1 MNVENMYVEDVEKL
15 APCPQIAL
23 DVMHIANESECN
35 MTKLAGKIEQDPS
48 LMASMLKFAN
58 SAYFGHMKKINSIND
73 IVVRL
78 GIEAV
83 KLIAIASSS
92 AGLLSKGQE
101 AYGLDTGHLARHSFA
116 VAVLS
121 SIMGRYAKAREID
134 ALFTSALLHDIGK
147 LVLNKPLQQAR
158 FDRDEPEGAPP
169 TYIELEHRLLHT
181 DHARVGML
189 LLRKWGL
196 PDKITVPVGLHHTM
210 DHPRSKYLF
219 CRIIFLANFLT
230 ESVGIHS
237 VEPSKFNFDIQAYGE
252 LKDEEF
258 PGIPGFEENMEA
270 IMAEFHDKY
279 TELVNTFVL

>member
-1 MNVENMYVEDVEKL
+1 MNVEQLYIKDVEKL
-15 APCPQIAL
+15 APCPQVAL
-23 DVMHIANESECN
+23 DVMNIANEPDCK
-35 MTKLAGKIEQDPS
+35 MTKLAAKVEQDPS
-48 LMASMLKFAN
+48 LMAGMLRFAN
-58 SAYFGHMKKINSIND
+58 SAYFGHMKKIYSIND

-83 KLIAIASSS
+83 KLIAIASAS
-92 AGLLSKGQE
+92 AGLLKSAQE
-101 AYGLDTGHLARHSFA
+101 AYGLDTGHLARHSFG
-116 VAVLS
+116 VAVLA

-147 LVLNKPLQQAR
+147 IILNHPLQQAR
-158 FDRDEPEGAPP
+158 FDRDEVEGGAP

-189 LLRKWGL
+189 LLKKWGL
-196 PDKITVPVGLHHTM
+196 PDKITVPVGLHHTP

-237 VEPSKFNFDIQAYGE
+237 VDPNEFNFDIQAYGE
-252 LKDEEF
+252 LRDDEF
-258 PGIPGFEENMEA
+258 PGIPGFEENMET
-270 IMAEFHDKY
+270 IMDEFHEKY
-279 TELVNTFVL
+279 KELINTFVL